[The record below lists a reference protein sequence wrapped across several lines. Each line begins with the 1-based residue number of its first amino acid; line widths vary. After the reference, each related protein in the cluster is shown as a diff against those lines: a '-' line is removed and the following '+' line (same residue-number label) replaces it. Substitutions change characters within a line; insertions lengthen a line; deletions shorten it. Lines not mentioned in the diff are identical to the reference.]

1 MFRRHTVAAR
11 TMNAETMPMPR
22 NQLLTLA
29 SVAVFAV
36 WPTPVTAQNPA
47 PGAPGQPG
55 QQGPPPKPK
64 NLKFF
69 PKDIPMRA
77 LQDTMNTF
85 TRALGVN
92 CSFCHMAAENQPP
105 AERNFASDEK
115 PNKDKARTMLR
126 MVAVI
131 NGDYLTKLSSRV
143 QPLVVVTCATCHR
156 GVAEPRQL
164 DQVILSRYDSAG
176 ADSAIA
182 LYRHLR
188 QQYYG
193 RASYDFGE
201 SSLAQVG
208 GALRQQN
215 RLADAVKFYMLNLE
229 FAPSSSSAWSQLG
242 GAQLAS
248 GDTAT
253 AIASFQKAL
262 SLNPNDRQATRAMQS
277 LKPKS

>member
-1 MFRRHTVAAR
+1 MS
-11 TMNAETMPMPR
+11 R
-22 NQLLTLA
+22 NQLVILA
-29 SVAVFAV
+29 SVAVLGMC
-36 WPTPVTAQNPA
+36 PVVLSAQNPA
-47 PGAPGQPG
+47 PGAAGQTA
-55 QQGPPPKPK
+55 QQVPPPRPK

-92 CSFCHMAAENQPP
+92 CSFCHMAEENQPP
-105 AERNFASDEK
+105 AQRDFASDEK

-126 MVAVI
+126 MVAAI
-131 NGDYLTKLSSRV
+131 NGEYLPKLATRV
-143 QPLVVVTCATCHR
+143 QPPVVVTCATCHR

-201 SSLAQVG
+201 GSLAQVG
-208 GALRQQN
+208 GSLRQQN
-215 RLADAVKFYMLNLE
+215 KVADALKFYMLNLE

-242 GAQLAS
+242 GAQLAA

-262 SLNPNDRQATRAMQS
+262 SLNPNDRQATRMMQS
-277 LKPKS
+277 LKPKP